1 MELDTRIRVSHMSK
15 TSRVVPCSFLS
26 HFTNCSHVT
35 GNGKFMLVQISFKYY
50 KPLERDQ
57 RFVHATACLSLH
69 FVWKDTSFL
78 IKYSI

>member
-1 MELDTRIRVSHMSK
+1 MSK
-15 TSRVVPCSFLS
+15 TSRVLPCSFIS
-26 HFTNCSHVT
+26 CFTNCSCVT
-35 GNGKFMLVQISFKYY
+35 RNGKFMLLPISFKYC

-57 RFVHATACLSLH
+57 SFIHAIACLSLH